1 MAHGLVDRVSGA
13 ASCGHRTLDDWTLID
28 RGGDDHEIAAGQVVV
43 VLGVGHGARERL
55 GQEAGGLAGDEAQEL
70 DGFFGREALDLA
82 RDFSHL
88 LGRHAGETGGGVYF
102 HDVS

>member
-1 MAHGLVDRVSGA
+1 MAHGFVDRVSGTA
-13 ASCGHRTLDDWTLID
+13 GSRHRTLDDRTLVD
-28 RGGDDHEIAAGQVVV
+28 RSGDDHEIAAGKVVV
-43 VLGVGHGARERL
+43 VLGVSDGAGEGLPEQAR
-55 GQEAGGLAGDEAQEL
+55 GLARDEAQEL
-70 DGFFGREALDLA
+70 DGFLGREALDLA